1 MERLPIELLQYVLNS
16 CSFDDKFNTAT
27 CNRNLYSKV
36 KPLLWQAIQIRSG
49 DLIADQPPCVI
60 FNSVHS
66 TVSLALHDETDIGS
80 TDSFNFGFNFSRLLN
95 CINPSIL
102 KTLCLK
108 GLKDGLG
115 QVLKRLTF
123 VQDLCLEGIVLS
135 DASIWNNVQTGN
147 RIKKLVVKECN
158 SSCTFFK
165 SIFERNDMLINL
177 EIDDC
182 QFVTNELLLDIIKL
196 CSGLESFS
204 LSGLQQEFE
213 INCLGMLRNLTNLK
227 LEDLEIKQEASEKLW
242 KGLPKLQS
250 LTIFG
255 VSNMSD
261 ESLEYMH
268 HLNELIEL
276 NTYNCPG
283 ISRNCFFRKVS
294 LFNKLV
300 DVGFGTD
307 MCHDDD
313 RLRLY
318 YDLSRLNRIERLEKI
333 KIFHD
338 DDIGGAED
346 SWSPAV
352 SGLCCFQ
359 RKWIVTLDNNRA
371 CILEK
376 SRFWA

>member
-1 MERLPIELLQYVLNS
+1 
-16 CSFDDKFNTAT
+16 
-27 CNRNLYSKV
+27 
-36 KPLLWQAIQIRSG
+36 
-49 DLIADQPPCVI
+49 
-60 FNSVHS
+60 
-66 TVSLALHDETDIGS
+66 
-80 TDSFNFGFNFSRLLN
+80 
-95 CINPSIL
+95 
-102 KTLCLK
+102 
-108 GLKDGLG
+108 
-115 QVLKRLTF
+115 
-123 VQDLCLEGIVLS
+123 
-135 DASIWNNVQTGN
+135 
-147 RIKKLVVKECN
+147 
-158 SSCTFFK
+158 
-165 SIFERNDMLINL
+165 MLINL

-283 ISRNCFFRKVS
+283 ISRNCFFRKVC

-371 CILEK
+371 
-376 SRFWA
+376 